1 MRLSTTGYRIKI
13 ATNCDSRRITG
24 AARPGPWS
32 ACRAVGAL
40 LRPPHVRRGDRQVLA
55 APTAGAVGG
64 GGAGR
69 GRPLGQRARAVRAAV
84 RAAAA
89 RLRRRLLVQEQTE
102 ARLQVGRPRVTTHLQ
117 GRLQDAAGEPR
128 AGAAGAAARL
138 HRAQSAGDAGRRGGG
153 RLRRP
158 RVQRAPEEVAAR
170 QGVYSLPAL
179 RINSRSGVS
188 DSIFLLVK

>member
-1 MRLSTTGYRIKI
+1 M
-13 ATNCDSRRITG
+13 
-24 AARPGPWS
+24 
-32 ACRAVGAL
+32 
-40 LRPPHVRRGDRQVLA
+40 
-55 APTAGAVGG
+55 
-64 GGAGR
+64 
-69 GRPLGQRARAVRAAV
+69 RAAV

-117 GRLQDAAGEPR
+117 GRLQDASGEPR

-153 RLRRP
+153 RLRRRP

-170 QGVYSLPAL
+170 QGVYSLPAV

-188 DSIFLLVK
+188 DSIC